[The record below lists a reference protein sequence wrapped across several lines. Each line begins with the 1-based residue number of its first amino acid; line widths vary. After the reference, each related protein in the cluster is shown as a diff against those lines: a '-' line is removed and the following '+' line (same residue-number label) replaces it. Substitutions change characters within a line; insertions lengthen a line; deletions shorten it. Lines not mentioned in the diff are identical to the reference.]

1 MKYKKIHKRRLTK
14 FGKIFLS
21 LIIVLMIG
29 IFSLC
34 FSNSKNN
41 LYEKQ
46 ETDNYSIEI
55 NYPKVKNENL
65 LAYSTEYIKNKE
77 EEFKNDISDLE
88 NMNSMKYD
96 FKTDYEI
103 SENEDILGVH
113 LTVYEYTG
121 GNHYMRSDKSYYYNK
136 NDDKIVSITDFL
148 ANDKSLERLSTLS
161 YYYVM
166 KYSNDNNLEFDE
178 DMVKS
183 GLESNSNNFEHFNFI
198 DDGLEIIFPP
208 YQVAYY
214 SAGEVRILIP
224 YSELNGIIKNEYLK
238 YSKTENIS
246 NTRNR
251 DLKEFSNK
259 KLIAFTFD
267 DGPSYIGTNKLLENL
282 DKYNARVTFFVL
294 GDRVNDYKDTLKR
307 AHDMGNLIGSHTYSH
322 SNLLKLDDYAVINEI
337 KKTND
342 AIRNVVNSE
351 TLYLRPPY
359 GNINSNIK
367 TISNMYT
374 ILWDLDTEDWKYK
387 DANRIANY
395 IVENAHDGAI
405 VLLHDLYETSVDG
418 ALLAMEKLQNEGYAF
433 VTVEEMANLKNESY
447 LKAMTCFRF
456 LKENTFIKDFLKN
469 ALDYLNYPYDYQM
482 DLSSDQELYCSELVV
497 CSLKKMN
504 ITLSK
509 QTQVFK
515 YRIISPTDLIEELV
529 EKKLVKN
536 VLILE

>member
-1 MKYKKIHKRRLTK
+1 MWNQKKAQDIYCPNCGFKTIVETNPEQPASNVRKPVNVSNILKLTT
-14 FGKIFLS
+14 KIALTSFSFIMIL
-21 LIIVLMIG
+21 LILFAPI
-29 IFSLC
+29 S
-34 FSNSKNN
+34 SS
-41 LYEKQ
+41 
-46 ETDNYSIEI
+46 
-55 NYPKVKNENL
+55 KVKTNNHTMNEYTFKYYHNGI
-65 LAYSTEYIKNKE
+65 EYIDYAIKVTFGYTQ

-113 LTVYEYTG
+113 LTVYEYIG

-367 TISNMYT
+367 TISNMCT

-433 VTVEEMANLKNESY
+433 VTVEEMATLKNVKLDKEKSY
-447 LKAMTCFRF
+447 FS
-456 LKENTFIKDFLKN
+456 IK
-469 ALDYLNYPYDYQM
+469 
-482 DLSSDQELYCSELVV
+482 
-497 CSLKKMN
+497 
-504 ITLSK
+504 
-509 QTQVFK
+509 
-515 YRIISPTDLIEELV
+515 
-529 EKKLVKN
+529 
-536 VLILE
+536 